1 MEVIVDELQKNGVNV
16 DVTLLNIH
24 VNRILCVYK
33 TMYDEATSRLKTVDQ
48 LIDVFHENCF
58 NTPARVMAYLTLIR
72 CMNQFII
79 TMEVIQDELQKNNV
93 RIDIETLTEHIEYI
107 LNNYKDAYTHA
118 LDRLT
123 REELLLDVFH
133 EMDVNSLGRAMSYL
147 TLVYR
152 MSHKIKEDTV
162 RQAVRLVAPLIR
174 NTGRVEGSFIR
185 ELCAWGRSLTF
196 RFMGL
201 NLWDLL

>member
-1 MEVIVDELQKNGVNV
+1 
-16 DVTLLNIH
+16 
-24 VNRILCVYK
+24 
-33 TMYDEATSRLKTVDQ
+33 
-48 LIDVFHENCF
+48 
-58 NTPARVMAYLTLIR
+58 
-72 CMNQFII
+72 
-79 TMEVIQDELQKNNV
+79 MEVIQDELQKNNV

-107 LNNYKDAYTHA
+107 LNNYKDSYNHA

-123 REELLLDVFH
+123 REEMVLDVFH
-133 EMDVNSLGRAMSYL
+133 EMNVNSLGRAMAYL

-152 MSHKIKEDTV
+152 TSHMMKEDTV
-162 RQAVRLVAPLIR
+162 RQAVRLAAPVIR

-185 ELCAWGRSLTF
+185 ELCVWGRSLTF

>member
-1 MEVIVDELQKNGVNV
+1 
-16 DVTLLNIH
+16 
-24 VNRILCVYK
+24 
-33 TMYDEATSRLKTVDQ
+33 
-48 LIDVFHENCF
+48 
-58 NTPARVMAYLTLIR
+58 
-72 CMNQFII
+72 
-79 TMEVIQDELQKNNV
+79 MEVIQDELQKNNV

-118 LDRLT
+118 IDRLS
-123 REELLLDVFH
+123 REELILDVFH

-152 MSHKIKEDTV
+152 MSHMIKEDTV
-162 RQAVRLVAPLIR
+162 RQAVRLVAPVIR

-185 ELCAWGRSLTF
+185 ELCSWGRSLTF